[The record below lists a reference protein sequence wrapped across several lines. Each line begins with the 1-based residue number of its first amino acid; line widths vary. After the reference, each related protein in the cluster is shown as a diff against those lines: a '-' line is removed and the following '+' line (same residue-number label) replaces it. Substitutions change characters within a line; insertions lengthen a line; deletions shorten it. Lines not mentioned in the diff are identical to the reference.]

1 MEAIIRSK
9 NTKSSTGHAY
19 LRYQKLLRLITV
31 TLGISQPPTNTSV
44 TQCLSNHLHTFRDHL
59 SEGSVYSLSSF
70 DFTRSNNYFRL
81 SDAHV
86 SFRFNDVNDVKFT
99 PQEFAE
105 LIAAM
110 NVTINGKSGKHV
122 TSFCAV
128 GDAVIMQFVN
138 GTGKHVGIRVDYS
151 TAAWLNTERS
161 NQFIVQA
168 YIKGLDYIDLEA
180 SSCPL
185 SQDRLLLPIDRSD
198 KVTCTKLQSF
208 IEELKQLI
216 YFTTHMVIV
225 VITKLTF
232 QIVST
237 GDGGSSWRPRCHQ
250 RLSRLLLLQYHWLQ
264 FYCKRSLSFLLSKL
278 IHLQEP
284 WKLHLHIT

>member
-1 MEAIIRSK
+1 ME
-9 NTKSSTGHAY
+9 
-19 LRYQKLLRLITV
+19 
-31 TLGISQPPTNTSV
+31 
-44 TQCLSNHLHTFRDHL
+44 LS
-59 SEGSVYSLSSF
+59 
-70 DFTRSNNYFRL
+70 
-81 SDAHV
+81 
-86 SFRFNDVNDVKFT
+86 VNDVKFT

-264 FYCKRSLSFLLSKL
+264 ILDKSSNVKPLHSVIQRARDFSKIIQQTSGKNNKFQEFICQTIRAKRGHTTSFL
-278 IHLQEP
+278 
-284 WKLHLHIT
+284 

>member
-1 MEAIIRSK
+1 MRS
-9 NTKSSTGHAY
+9 
-19 LRYQKLLRLITV
+19 
-31 TLGISQPPTNTSV
+31 
-44 TQCLSNHLHTFRDHL
+44 QCLSNHLHTFRDHL

-70 DFTRSNNYFRL
+70 DFTRSNNYFRCL
-81 SDAHV
+81 IDAHV
-86 SFRFNDVNDVKFT
+86 SIRFNDVNDVKFT

-122 TSFCAV
+122 ICEWNWETRRNQS
-128 GDAVIMQFVN
+128 GLL
-138 GTGKHVGIRVDYS
+138 

-278 IHLQEP
+278 IHVSIFLIVTRTLETAP
-284 WKLHLHIT
+284 PHHLIYFNVYNRLFFYVQSLIGIF

>member
-1 MEAIIRSK
+1 GQSLLSSDSTSGELLLLDE
-9 NTKSSTGHAY
+9 KSM
-19 LRYQKLLRLITV
+19 LI
-31 TLGISQPPTNTSV
+31 QPSPHFPRPS
-44 TQCLSNHLHTFRDHL
+44 D
-59 SEGSVYSLSSF
+59 SF

-86 SFRFNDVNDVKFT
+86 SFRFND
-99 PQEFAE
+99 A
-105 LIAAM
+105 
-110 NVTINGKSGKHV
+110 
-122 TSFCAV
+122 SFCAV

-278 IHLQEP
+278 IHVSIFLIVTRTLETAP
-284 WKLHLHIT
+284 PHHLIYFKCIQSAFLLRAIFDWHFFKNS

>member
-1 MEAIIRSK
+1 ME
-9 NTKSSTGHAY
+9 
-19 LRYQKLLRLITV
+19 
-31 TLGISQPPTNTSV
+31 
-44 TQCLSNHLHTFRDHL
+44 LS
-59 SEGSVYSLSSF
+59 
-70 DFTRSNNYFRL
+70 
-81 SDAHV
+81 
-86 SFRFNDVNDVKFT
+86 VNDVKFT

-110 NVTINGKSGKHV
+110 NVTINGNSGKHV

-151 TAAWLNTERS
+151 TAAWLNTETS

-208 IEELKQLI
+208 IEEELKQLI

-278 IHLQEP
+278 IHVSIFLIVTRTLETVP
-284 WKLHLHIT
+284 PHHLIYFKCIQAAFLLRAIFDWHFLKNS